1 MKGKILFEKIR
12 EKRIELDFTQKYLS
26 ELTGISLSLIKVI
39 ETGRSE
45 TNYENVVKIA
55 ETLKIDIEEIFIK
68 GFRNTKV
75 IAVANNKGGCGKT
88 SVVSSLSYTITE
100 VDKDAKI
107 LVIDSD
113 MQMNL
118 TRSYGLDRNL
128 DKNLN
133 TALVN
138 EESLTNF
145 ITPTEYENIDIII
158 SDLQL
163 STIDMLLFTKKL
175 RESVFKRL
183 LQPILEQGL
192 YDYIIIDT
200 NPTLGLLNFNILNAC
215 DYVLVPVE
223 LTAFGIQGL
232 EILTEYFDE
241 VRTINNKLGIIGVL
255 RTKVDK
261 RENIT
266 QEADDLLVE
275 VFGDILFE
283 SFIPTDANVKKAQW
297 NSVPLNLYS
306 KNSRAAKQYKSLA
319 KEVIKRAK

>member
-1 MKGKILFEKIR
+1 MKGKILFQKIR
-12 EKRIELDFTQKYLS
+12 DRRIDVDFTQKYLS
-26 ELTGISLSLIKVI
+26 ELTGISLSLIKVL

-55 ETLKIDIEEIFIK
+55 QALKIDIEEIFIK

-100 VDKDAKI
+100 VDKDSKI

-128 DKNLN
+128 NKNLH

-145 ITPTEYENIDIII
+145 ITPTEYPNIDIIL

-183 LQPILEQGL
+183 LQPILDKGL

-241 VRTINNKLGIIGVL
+241 VRTINNKLEILGVL

-266 QEADDLLVE
+266 KEADELLVV
-275 VFGDILFE
+275 VFGDIVFE
-283 SFIPTDANVKKAQW
+283 SFIPTDTNVKKAQW

-319 KEVIKRAK
+319 KEVIKLAK